1 MDRVQDELESLRGIR
16 FLVGSLGNSVT
27 VHLREELLLQDDDS
41 QLFLVAGVQ
50 DLIAQDRELS
60 EELINRPLTCV
71 HRCLGL
77 LPTNKA
83 LQSRSEPL
91 NVPEILQEDI
101 EEAVVVSDVVGE
113 LEASILLVCAPD
125 RFTCPRVDLEA
136 VWLFKLLDHNFF

>member
-1 MDRVQDELESLRGIR
+1 MVDSVQNELESLRGIR
-16 FLVGSLGNSVT
+16 FLVGPLGDSVT
-27 VHLREELLLQDDDS
+27 VHLREELLLQDDDG

-60 EELINRPLTCV
+60 EELVNRPLTCV

-77 LPTNKA
+77 LPTNEA

-125 RFTCPRVDLEA
+125 RFTCPRVDLKA
-136 VWLFKLLDHNFF
+136 V